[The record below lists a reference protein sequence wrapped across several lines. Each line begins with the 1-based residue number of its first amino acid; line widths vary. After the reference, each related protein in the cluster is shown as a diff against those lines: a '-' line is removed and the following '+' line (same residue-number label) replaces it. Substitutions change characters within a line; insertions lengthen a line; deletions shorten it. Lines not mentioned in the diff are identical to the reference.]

1 MKLNIYSTPHH
12 LNLQTFNNKFFIGYL
27 WNSTFF
33 SWKWSESKVL
43 GILHTFD
50 KFLYKFSSNIAQ
62 LVWHQGKLPKSLP
75 DIPLPFIFLIRKVL
89 KRHWT
94 ICLNAPEKK
103 ERLILKTLNKE
114 LLVFNQTCINETH
127 AHTGI
132 IGLCLSRLTIDI
144 AAIFTVSA
152 FAVTL
157 IIGNELLVYS
167 PFLFLST
174 IMT

>member
-1 MKLNIYSTPHH
+1 M
-12 LNLQTFNNKFFIGYL
+12 
-27 WNSTFF
+27 
-33 SWKWSESKVL
+33 
-43 GILHTFD
+43 
-50 KFLYKFSSNIAQ
+50 
-62 LVWHQGKLPKSLP
+62 
-75 DIPLPFIFLIRKVL
+75 L

-157 IIGNELLVYS
+157 IIGNELPVYS
-167 PFLFLST
+167 LYYHDITVIKPVHITSAIMWNEMQGNEFMPLSKVFSGN
-174 IMT
+174 